1 MLGSLKNKFERW
13 RDAGLV
19 TAEQADAILAFEKT
33 RKSGKLVK
41 DLTNVGILAII
52 LGLALLVASNWNMIP
67 DAAKLIGHFGICGA
81 LAALMLKIDGEKHP
95 VGKDACVLLLFGSF
109 LTFIALIGQVFQL
122 HGDLHVTLAFWLAL
136 CTPFVW
142 FYGRSYT
149 VMVPWLLVLLATI
162 YMNMLEYLD
171 GDHDMQIVI
180 ATVMTFYLPPILI
193 LVSRSFWLARYRP
206 GFVQTFY
213 RLGIILPAV
222 LANLALLLF
231 YENFAMSAH
240 YTLQMVLMALGLFAI
255 FFIFRPGTRRDE
267 SATDLW
273 YYLLVS
279 HIVMML
285 PFALP
290 QLESGVLSAALFIAY
305 WIFIAWLGARMHAG
319 ILTDWAIRLVVLR
332 LFIVY
337 LEVFGS
343 MLQTGIG
350 LIVSGILLLVVLRYL
365 NRIVA
370 AGRKLVNYE
379 L

>member
-273 YYLLVS
+273 YYFLVS